1 MVRKRDCQRTLAV
14 KWDDYSQKK
23 EQNRKLFIRKYQR
36 FPKTRKI
43 SLFCLC
49 RGLKYARFIEPYF
62 SIRGADNA
70 LTRRRKK

>member
-14 KWDDYSQKK
+14 KRDDYSQKK

-43 SLFCLC
+43 S
-49 RGLKYARFIEPYF
+49 
-62 SIRGADNA
+62 
-70 LTRRRKK
+70 